1 MRQMTDH
8 ILEIIKGPNP
18 MLGPIVDYQAKFNAT
33 QVSTITGGVIF
44 AGRCVSL
51 SASGEFVLG
60 VGATNAA
67 LSVPMFLRSNSD
79 DYDVKNDG
87 GNLAS
92 DYGAW
97 SPGMPTGKAQA
108 VVAMFA
114 GELETTEFI
123 DSLNYAYNQAL
134 TAPNSPTDASGLL
147 NTAGKLT
154 NASVKPYQNV
164 VVGYVSL
171 PFTAASPRLNAH
183 GKKVLRFWSTFLPK
197 LDTAT
202 AITYN

>member
-8 ILEIIKGPNP
+8 ILEIIKGAIP
-18 MLGPIVDYQAKFNAT
+18 MLGPCVDYQAKFNGT
-33 QVSTITGGVIF
+33 QLSTVTGGVIF

-51 SASGEFVLG
+51 NSAGEFVLG
-60 VGATNAA
+60 VGATNAT

-87 GNLAS
+87 GVLAS
-92 DYGAW
+92 EVGAW
-97 SPGMPTGKAQA
+97 SPGMPTGKLQA
-108 VVAMFA
+108 IVAMYA
-114 GELETTEFI
+114 GELETTEF
-123 DSLNYAYNQAL
+123 DTTLNYAYNNAL
-134 TAPNSPTDASGLL
+134 TAPNTPTDANGLL

-154 NASVKPYQNV
+154 NAAIKPYQNV

-171 PFTAASPRLNAH
+171 PYTAATPRLNAH

-197 LDTAT
+197 LDGSGVS
-202 AITYN
+202 YN